1 MQDFAYTG
9 MNIPLLASN
18 DVNDAVL
25 ARLLVAIL
33 RARSFCI
40 FSLVSCFT
48 CNGQSVRGVWL
59 CNAQ

>member
-1 MQDFAYTG
+1 MQDFAYAA

-25 ARLLVAIL
+25 ARVLVSIL
-33 RARSFCI
+33 QARSVCI
-40 FSLVSCFT
+40 LSLVSCFT

-59 CNAQ
+59 CTAQ